1 MQVII
6 SYIFWCNWLVNGE
19 IITCKIN
26 IYIYIYNVLWKTNE
40 TTSQKQAAR
49 HRSEIASAIC
59 EPTEF
64 GSDQGSRM
72 QRLFGNISAAKSWYV
87 WASKVAGKSSKSTF
101 MIFYAHSQKQTPGW
115 KNTKTWLR
123 KIQRQQPTTFVLLFP
138 YTVPNKCRPGQCGI
152 CKKKTWLWNISPA
165 KWHIKPLNMLNLIV
179 FFLKTWYS
187 IPSNGLWPFP
197 NLDKARISYQVLFS
211 FIPLHS
217 KYRTIITGYKPSSCC
232 SNTPIYDFNT
242 FWFTNHHSRFI
253 RIIELCLPS
262 VYQTWR
268 AGKCPSY
275 RSFGGFPAWHGWW
288 HQGVSH

>member
-1 MQVII
+1 MKPPARNRLPVIAQKSQALSASQRNSDRI
-6 SYIFWCNWLVNGE
+6 KDHGCSDFSE
-19 IITCKIN
+19 
-26 IYIYIYNVLWKTNE
+26 
-40 TTSQKQAAR
+40 TSQLPNHDMSEPQKLQASLPSPLLWSFMHIPR
-49 HRSEIASAIC
+49 NKHPDEKTPKHGWEKFKGNS
-59 EPTEF
+59 
-64 GSDQGSRM
+64 
-72 QRLFGNISAAKSWYV
+72 QRLSSYFFPIPYPISAVLANVGYV
-87 WASKVAGKSSKSTF
+87 
-101 MIFYAHSQKQTPGW
+101 
-115 KNTKTWLR
+115 
-123 KIQRQQPTTFVLLFP
+123 
-138 YTVPNKCRPGQCGI
+138 
-152 CKKKTWLWNISPA
+152 KKKTWLWNISPA

-179 FFLKTWYS
+179 FFQKTWYS

-197 NLDKARISYQVLFS
+197 ILDKARISYQVLFS
-211 FIPLHS
+211 FIPLHP

-275 RSFGGFPAWHGWW
+275 RSFGEFPAWHGWW